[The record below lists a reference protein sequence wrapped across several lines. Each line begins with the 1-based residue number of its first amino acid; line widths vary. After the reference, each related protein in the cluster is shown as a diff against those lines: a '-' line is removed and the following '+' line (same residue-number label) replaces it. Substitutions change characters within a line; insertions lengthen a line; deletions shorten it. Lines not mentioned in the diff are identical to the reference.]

1 MLFRSSEK
9 NSLRKALKI
18 IDKNAM
24 GVCFVVDKTNKLRGV
39 LTDGDI
45 RRALL
50 KNAELDS
57 NVKDHMNKKFLALP
71 INSDIDQVN
80 KYLQKKKY
88 KVIPLCNNQGEV
100 VDFADRDHLRS
111 IPILSP
117 SLNGNELNYLN
128 DCITTN

>member
-1 MLFRSSEK
+1 MLKKIICSEK
-9 NSLRKALKI
+9 NTLRKALKI

-24 GVCFVVDKTNKLRGV
+24 GVCFVVGKSNKLRGI

-57 NVKDHMNKKFLALP
+57 SVEDHMNKKFLALP

-88 KVIPLCNNQGEV
+88 KVIPLCNNQG
-100 VDFADRDHLRS
+100 
-111 IPILSP
+111 
-117 SLNGNELNYLN
+117 
-128 DCITTN
+128 